1 MPLPD
6 VEDFLVRSDLALAVP
21 LIMDLKFRLSFGVE
35 YQNEPAHSAEK
46 WSTKSTFGL
55 LYEF

>member
-1 MPLPD
+1 MRPPLG
-6 VEDFLVRSDLALAVP
+6 RSDASHDLALAVP

-35 YQNEPAHSAEK
+35 YQNEPAHSAAK

-55 LYEF
+55 PYEF